1 MPLVVCCWM
10 LVMLLAALVCP
21 RKCPFDASYYTSTYA
36 YVYCELFTVITAY
49 VYCELLTVITGT
61 SLLLLP
67 MFTVSY
73 LLWTF
78 YCELST
84 VMMNL
89 WWCLLWAIYWDDES
103 VMMNLWW
110 CCRHVVDNCVLE
122 RHILCFFCVNCLQ
135 VLENECLLLPKCW
148 LISVSVRNRHS

>member
-10 LVMLLAALVCP
+10 LVMLLAAFVCP

-89 WWCLLWAIYWDDES
+89 WWCLLWAIYYDDES
-103 VMMNLWW
+103 VMMLST
-110 CCRHVVDNCVLE
+110 CCRQLCVGKAHFVWIVYRYLKMSAYYSRNVDWFLFRWEICTP
-122 RHILCFFCVNCLQ
+122 R
-135 VLENECLLLPKCW
+135 
-148 LISVSVRNRHS
+148 